1 MIQIF
6 KSSKNQLPKLI
17 VIKFKKIQRMEP
29 IFKNKIF
36 KISKLVVIKKTN
48 NYLAL
53 TKMVEPII

>member
-1 MIQIF
+1 
-6 KSSKNQLPKLI
+6 
-17 VIKFKKIQRMEP
+17 MEP

-36 KISKLVVIKKTN
+36 KYSKLVVIKKTK